1 MLATVARSQP
11 WFGGPVVFAKCN
23 WPVEPLKWLAG
34 TQVLLMGLPSSGV
47 PDWLTNWLTCWL
59 TEGLTDLLT
68 DGLTEELAVW
78 QTGWGPDWLTY
89 WLTNL
94 LTEGLTDCLVD
105 WLCARK
111 QSFPTCSPPRRISV
125 GERCLV
131 PSQCLQCGDQ
141 PWECSPA
148 SSPHSA
154 WNASPTA
161 AINQQQRLSLS
172 LSRLSF
178 FSLLYAH
185 RHAGWGHFERVNRCR
200 LICPGL
206 SDIARVM
213 YLMWSLFSSN
223 KRIKN

>member
-1 MLATVARSQP
+1 MQ
-11 WFGGPVVFAKCN
+11 
-23 WPVEPLKWLAG
+23 LAG
-34 TQVLLMGLPSSGV
+34 RWLKVASWWASWHYEYLTDWQSSMHATHWVKGSQICWQTDWRTSCLADGLTDSLTDWLIYRPK
-47 PDWLTNWLTCWL
+47 DWLTAW
-59 TEGLTDLLT
+59 
-68 DGLTEELAVW
+68 
-78 QTGWGPDWLTY
+78 
-89 WLTNL
+89 
-94 LTEGLTDCLVD
+94 LTDCMPGSKAFPHVL
-105 WLCARK
+105 LHAAF
-111 QSFPTCSPPRRISV
+111 QS
-125 GERCLV
+125 GNAA
-131 PSQCLQCGDQ
+131 SQCLQCTAQ

-154 WNASPTA
+154 RNASPTA

-172 LSRLSF
+172 LARLSF

-206 SDIARVM
+206 SDIAQVM